1 MCSRNFGTKLFLKKN
16 SNYVSMCLKQSNM
29 IQFKI
34 KPFNK
39 LSITELYELL
49 QLRSEVFVVEQN
61 CVYQDIDGKDE
72 KAIHVLGYYE
82 GVLAAYSRLFK
93 PNDYFTDSSIGR
105 VIVKASHRDKK
116 FGHDLMRVSISAIKD
131 LFHETNITISAQLY
145 LQKFYESH
153 GFVAVGESYLE
164 DDIPHIEMRKV

>member
-1 MCSRNFGTKLFLKKN
+1 ML
-16 SNYVSMCLKQSNM
+16 
-29 IQFKI
+29 QFKI
-34 KPFNK
+34 KRFNE
-39 LSITELYELL
+39 LSTIELYEIL

-93 PNDYFTDSSIGR
+93 PNEYFADSSIGR
-105 VIVKASHRDKK
+105 VIVRPSHRDKK
-116 FGHDLMRVSISAIKD
+116 LGHDLMKASIDAVKE

-153 GFVAVGESYLE
+153 GFVTVGESYLE
-164 DDIPHIEMRKV
+164 DDIPHIEMRKI

>member
-1 MCSRNFGTKLFLKKN
+1 
-16 SNYVSMCLKQSNM
+16 M

-34 KPFNK
+34 KRFNE
-39 LSITELYELL
+39 LSIVELYQIL

-93 PNDYFTDSSIGR
+93 PNDYFEQSSIGR
-105 VIVKASHRDKK
+105 VIVKEIFRDKK
-116 FGHDLMRVSISAIKD
+116 FGHDLMRASIEVIQN
-131 LFHETNITISAQLY
+131 LFQETNITISAQLY

-153 GFVAVGESYLE
+153 GFVTVGESYLE
-164 DDIPHIEMRKV
+164 DDIPHIEMRKS